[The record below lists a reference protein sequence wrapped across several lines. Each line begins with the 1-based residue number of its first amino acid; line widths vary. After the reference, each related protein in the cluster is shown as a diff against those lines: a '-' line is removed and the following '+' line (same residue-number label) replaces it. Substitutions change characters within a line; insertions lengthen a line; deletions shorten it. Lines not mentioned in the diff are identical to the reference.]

1 MLGRDFEDE
10 VWSRFVF
17 ELVIWP
23 NRLLWKDEL
32 NPRVRCAFGNVFDGM
47 TLIRTL
53 DSQFSW
59 IFDIFEKVAME
70 TFTIRIA
77 QVLWRYARRKDD
89 IFKAFLSERLPLA
102 SLHRAK
108 PGATFAVLYQAIR
121 NHAASPGVAN
131 GLLEQ
136 VVFVM
141 SSQNQDRGPR
151 LTYTHSLASMGDVGI
166 RDHLMNATCLEIPSW
181 TADLLQVLNS
191 GPFYH
196 DQQTYLSPMF
206 HIFSLKYFLIQGSA
220 LGCPCPAP
228 IAHQSGGL
236 RSGWFSYRW

>member
-10 VWSRFVF
+10 VWTRFVF

-108 PGATFAVLYQAIR
+108 PGATFAVLYQAIL
-121 NHAASPGVAN
+121 GVE
-131 GLLEQ
+131 GLLAPSPPAGKFLLLPVLVEP
-136 VVFVM
+136 VRKEKLLIVFVNSDLM
-141 SSQNQDRGPR
+141 CFKTWRRHKEGEMDYGDFCVLKSEYYAEATTHLALCSELMCLRKAKLSRPR
-151 LTYTHSLASMGDVGI
+151 YS
-166 RDHLMNATCLEIPSW
+166 
-181 TADLLQVLNS
+181 
-191 GPFYH
+191 
-196 DQQTYLSPMF
+196 
-206 HIFSLKYFLIQGSA
+206 HIEQM
-220 LGCPCPAP
+220 
-228 IAHQSGGL
+228 
-236 RSGWFSYRW
+236 

>member
-1 MLGRDFEDE
+1 MNWKTSWKPALPWSQRPP
-10 VWSRFVF
+10 WSRRQPSSYFSSFTTTRQAV
-17 ELVIWP
+17 
-23 NRLLWKDEL
+23 
-32 NPRVRCAFGNVFDGM
+32 A
-47 TLIRTL
+47 
-53 DSQFSW
+53 SQSKEEHLQSW
-59 IFDIFEKVAME
+59 HV
-70 TFTIRIA
+70 
-77 QVLWRYARRKDD
+77 WW
-89 IFKAFLSERLPLA
+89 
-102 SLHRAK
+102 
-108 PGATFAVLYQAIR
+108 

-151 LTYTHSLASMGDVGI
+151 LTYTHSLACMGDVGI

-220 LGCPCPAP
+220 LGRPCPAP